1 MARNQIAIITHGLT
15 KVLML
20 KVGARA
26 MLTVNVDIED
36 RLINGQ
42 IKKVSVKEKYGDNV
56 AKLYVKLSSAILLF
70 CRSFMIYN

>member
-36 RLINGQ
+36 RIINGQ

-56 AKLYVKLSSAILLF
+56 AKLYVKLPSAILLF

>member
-1 MARNQIAIITHGLT
+1 MAQNQIATITHGIT
-15 KVLML
+15 KALML
-20 KVGARA
+20 KVGARV

-56 AKLYVKLSSAILLF
+56 TKLYVRLPSAILLF
-70 CRSFMIYN
+70 CRSLMIYN